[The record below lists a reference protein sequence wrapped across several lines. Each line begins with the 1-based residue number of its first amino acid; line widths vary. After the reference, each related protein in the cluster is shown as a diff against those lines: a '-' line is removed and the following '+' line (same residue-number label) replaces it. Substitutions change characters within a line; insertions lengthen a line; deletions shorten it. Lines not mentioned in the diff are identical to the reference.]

1 MDLFSNSS
9 ECIVLIKNGWK
20 ACMHVFWGLGMS
32 SDSTT
37 IYRLSCMHAN
47 SPESIGT
54 IIVFFSFVK
63 FSLLCL
69 YFVIKK
75 RKKRLILLLQIEL
88 SSFFVPMNAPKVNNF
103 TPLLYCRLQYCVVTM
118 YTLFWCFYLP
128 DLSNSI
134 SWLNQNSWL
143 KIIALSMTKQI
154 PRIIHNMN
162 LLFTFFPFSYI

>member
-32 SDSTT
+32 SNSTT

-88 SSFFVPMNAPKVNNF
+88 SSFFCTNERPQSKQFYSIIVLS
-103 TPLLYCRLQYCVVTM
+103 TPVLRCHNVHTILMFLPSRLEQ
-118 YTLFWCFYLP
+118 
-128 DLSNSI
+128 
-134 SWLNQNSWL
+134 
-143 KIIALSMTKQI
+143 
-154 PRIIHNMN
+154 
-162 LLFTFFPFSYI
+162 